1 MAVDASGKI
10 QFEAVQ
16 DVKAPVIVQLLV
28 FMVTVKTARIE
39 KPFLDQFS
47 FLNFPFSAEFITLLG

>member
-16 DVKAPVIVQLLV
+16 DVKAPVTVQLLV
-28 FMVTVKTARIE
+28 LMVTVKTARID
-39 KPFLDQFS
+39 KPFLDQ
-47 FLNFPFSAEFITLLG
+47 ILLPQLPILS